1 VDLTEGTDMFGLAPH
16 KEDIKA
22 AIRKRYGS
30 VVQFEKAHNLP
41 TNSVRDVLRGRAVTN
56 TARVIAR
63 ELGMTTEQ
71 LFPGRFKSHNGDYSQ
86 RDRNAHRQNGK
97 AA

>member
-1 VDLTEGTDMFGLAPH
+1 MFGLAPH

-30 VVQFEKAHNLP
+30 VVEFERAHNLP
-41 TNSVRDVLRGRAVTN
+41 VNSVRDVLRGRAVTN
-56 TARVIAR
+56 TARAIAR

-71 LFPGRFKSHNGDYSQ
+71 LFPGRFKSHIEDYTPATGKTHRKNGVLA
-86 RDRNAHRQNGK
+86 RGV